1 MTRSVLI
8 VSAFVAW
15 GFGALLLFSPRQ
27 FEAPVG
33 IDLTEK
39 VATIAQMQGALLAGI
54 GLINW
59 LSRSV
64 TDRRALRAVLA
75 GNLLVQ
81 VISFIVVARAIL
93 IGLFPSS
100 AVGTDHPLGPW
111 PRLCLG
117 VAGDS
122 EQVNPQ

>member
-15 GFGALLLFSPRQ
+15 GFGALLLISPRQ
-27 FEAPVG
+27 FEAPAG

-100 AVGTDHPLGPW
+100 GVGPLIIH
-111 PRLCLG
+111 LALG
-117 VAGDS
+117 LAFVLALRETAS
-122 EQVNPQ
+122 K